1 MRNKT
6 GEHIKLKSKGAK
18 EGLKGKCNMIA
29 HIIKY
34 PLEVCGYDFKVR
46 TVSIIIFLELWF

>member
-29 HIIKY
+29 HIIKD